1 MKIIRICQIIIGIVL
16 WMYAFTLLVLTFA
29 EHLNITTCII
39 VFIVVGI
46 FLIVPGYIL
55 IKPHKGKKINNNF
68 NPSVFFSD
76 VPRETLNNMRKNYTP
91 LQANTEIRILLDS
104 INLINKTTNIETF
117 ISRYELA
124 LKKITNL
131 EMAKYAGVRIKLPVR
146 YPEVADLI
154 NKVDNVL
161 DIEYQ
166 NELKKINSLKTEKGK
181 NNRINKFISYL
192 KKYEY
197 ILNTNTKYNAI
208 LNDLD
213 KSLSEHCRNSNNKN
227 ESKNDIIDFGFSL
240 DDVPDKLTTAELKKE
255 IAILKNSI
263 NILKTTEDFETF
275 FFTYN
280 FALDKCTLIDLDI
293 SLNEKTNIK
302 CPFSYEYIE
311 DLLSE
316 ADRIIQFHYQKA
328 LDDINSSDNYK
339 TKIDIVDN
347 YLNSME
353 DYEERLEFFD
363 LYYKS
368 IEHLES
374 LKEDFM
380 QCI

>member
-1 MKIIRICQIIIGIVL
+1 MKFGKICRMLIGLYLWFTAIAVIVSFLLYSKDRNEIILNCILVVI
-16 WMYAFTLLVLTFA
+16 LLV
-29 EHLNITTCII
+29 I
-39 VFIVVGI
+39 
-46 FLIVPGYIL
+46 PGFIL
-55 IKPHKGKKINNNF
+55 ISPPKKKNASNNF

-76 VPRETLNNMRKNYTP
+76 VPKETLNSMKINYSQI
-91 LQANTEIRILLDS
+91 QANSDIRVLLDS
-104 INLINKTTNIETF
+104 IDIINKTTNLETF
-117 ISRYELA
+117 ITRYELA

-146 YPEVADLI
+146 YPEVVNLI
-154 NKVDNVL
+154 NKVDKVL

-181 NNRINKFISYL
+181 NNRTNKFICYL
-192 KKYEY
+192 RKYDAV
-197 ILNTNTKYNAI
+197 LNTNERYNAI
-208 LNDLD
+208 LNNLEQDNINN
-213 KSLSEHCRNSNNKN
+213 EIQSNNGI
-227 ESKNDIIDFGFSL
+227 ESIDTYDFGYSL
-240 DDVPDKLTTAELKKE
+240 DDVPDKLTVAELRKE
-255 IAILKNSI
+255 IRILKDII
-263 NILKTTEDFETF
+263 NTLKTTEDFETF
-275 FFTYN
+275 FFAYDL
-280 FALDKCTLIDLDI
+280 ALDKCTLINLDI
-293 SLNEKTNIK
+293 SINEKTNIK
-302 CPFSYEYIE
+302 CPVTQKYVE

-353 DYEERLEFFD
+353 DYEDRLEFFD